1 MNTDNGLQAEQY
13 VPLTDVDALVGRHL
27 LTALA
32 RTRIPAY
39 LDELPTAERVRLF
52 VAADDR
58 GDARTIVAAVLRAEG
73 TLPPEPQPRHELP
86 PNIDVDSAFQD
97 LVADWHVDTARAIK
111 DAERALSRD
120 DAQWRD
126 RLDTADTEPVWLDEY
141 HYEPPPPPP
150 LPRLAAVTTVA
161 VIMLTLAILM
171 LIFGPRM
178 GLGTTFSLLLG
189 VGGVLVSGGLL
200 ITRLRTY
207 RDDDDDGAAV

>member
-1 MNTDNGLQAEQY
+1 MNTDNGLQAEHY

-32 RTRIPAY
+32 RTRIAAY
-39 LDELPTAERVRLF
+39 LEELPLAERVRLF

-73 TLPPEPQPRHELP
+73 TPLPEPQPRHELP
-86 PNIDVDSAFQD
+86 PSLDVDTAFQD

-120 DAQWRD
+120 DAEWRS
-126 RLDTADTEPVWLDEY
+126 RLEPAEAEPVWLDDY
-141 HYEPPPPPP
+141 HYVPPPPPP

-161 VIMLTLAILM
+161 VAVLALAILA
-171 LIFGPRM
+171 LIFGPGM

-189 VGGVLVSGGLL
+189 VGGVLVAGGLL
-200 ITRLRTY
+200 ITRLRAY